1 MKKPAFLSVIL
12 VAMFSLGSC
21 AEMHRDP
28 GPIAVDLVNQARETV
43 QRFKGMPDLKLFANY
58 IANAKGVVILPTVI
72 KGGLIVGGE
81 GGSGVLL
88 ARRDDGTWSPPA
100 FYYLG
105 AASIGLQAGLQETEI
120 ILVLRSDHAIEAV
133 VKHQGKLGADAGVT
147 IGQIG
152 AGAEISTTANIGVDI
167 LAFSNSK
174 LGLFGGAAL
183 EGAVLARR
191 TDLNETYYE
200 TGAVPME
207 ILYGGQYENPQSN
220 ALRAVLAGR

>member
-1 MKKPAFLSVIL
+1 MAGIFKAYDIRGVYGKQLNEDLAFRIGRAFATFTPCSKVVVGRDMRPHSKPLFDAFARGL
-12 VAMFSLGSC
+12 AMQG
-21 AEMHRDP
+21 ADV
-28 GPIAVDLVNQARETV
+28 VDLGLCSTP
-43 QRFKGMPDLKLFANY
+43 MSYFAN
-58 IANAKGVVILPTVI
+58 
-72 KGGLIVGGE
+72 GL
-81 GGSGVLL
+81 
-88 ARRDDGTWSPPA
+88 
-100 FYYLG
+100 
-105 AASIGLQAGLQETEI
+105 
-120 ILVLRSDHAIEAV
+120 
-133 VKHQGKLGADAGVT
+133 LGADAGVT

-152 AGAEISTTANIGVDI
+152 AGAEISTTMNIGVDI

-220 ALRAVLAGR
+220 ALRALLAGR